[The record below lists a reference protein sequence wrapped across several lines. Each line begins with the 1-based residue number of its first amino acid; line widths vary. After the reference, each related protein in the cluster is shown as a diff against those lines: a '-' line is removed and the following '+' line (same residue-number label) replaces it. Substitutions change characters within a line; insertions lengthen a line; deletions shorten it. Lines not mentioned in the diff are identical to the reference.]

1 MPKGKK
7 KVDVLDIE
15 PIVTVVE
22 APKVEAPVVEE
33 PKVAGTKPEAQK
45 PTGKFEKL
53 LHEGLYFLVN
63 VDGRILSAGDK
74 EDTVD
79 RMVMNLNNKRR

>member
-7 KVDVLDIE
+7 KVEDVE
-15 PIVTVVE
+15 PIIPVT
-22 APKVEAPVVEE
+22 EE
-33 PKVAGTKPEAQK
+33 PKVEDVKETPKVKAGSKPETQK

-53 LHEGLYFLVN
+53 FHDGVYYLVN
-63 VDGRILSAGDK
+63 VDGRILSAGDT

-79 RMVMNLNNKRR
+79 NMVMNLNNKRR